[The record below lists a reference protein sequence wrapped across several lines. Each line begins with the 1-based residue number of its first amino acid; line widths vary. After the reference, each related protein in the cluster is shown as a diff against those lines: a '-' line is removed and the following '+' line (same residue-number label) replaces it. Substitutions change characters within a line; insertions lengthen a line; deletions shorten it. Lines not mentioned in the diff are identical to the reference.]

1 MRPLGAALG
10 IWLCAAV
17 SALAQD
23 AVRMPVVGLMRTG
36 AAANNEPFGTLFRD
50 ALAARGYAEG
60 RDLRLDYR
68 FADGDAQRYSEMAQA
83 LVRDRVGVIV
93 VFSDPAAR
101 AAQRETQTI
110 PIIAVLGDPVAS
122 GLITSLAKPGGN
134 LTGISMFGSE
144 LAAKRLELLTEILP
158 AAQRVGVLIDRAN
171 VPPERLREVEDGA
184 RALGV
189 ALQTVGV
196 HSPADFAVAFDTLRA
211 GGTEAVTILGSS
223 MVFNYRHE
231 VGALALAHKLPSICD
246 LPEMAAAGCLAS
258 YGPSWRELSGNLA
271 ELTDKILKGASPADL
286 PARQPTKFELVINLK
301 VAREIGVEILPAILD
316 RADEV
321 IE

>member
-68 FADGDAQRYSEMAQA
+68 FADGDAQRYPEMAQA

-110 PIIAVLGDPVAS
+110 PIIAVLGDPIAS
-122 GLITSLAKPGGN
+122 GLIASLAKPGGN
-134 LTGISMFGSE
+134 LTGLSMFGSE
-144 LAAKRLELLTEILP
+144 LAAKRLEIMREILP
-158 AAQRVGVLIDRAN
+158 TGQRFAVLIDRAN
-171 VPPERLREVEDGA
+171 VPPERLQAVEDGA

-189 ALQTVGV
+189 GLQTVSV
-196 HSPADFAVAFDTLRA
+196 RSPADLAAAFNAVRA
-211 GGTEAVTILGSS
+211 GGADAVNILGSS
-223 MVFNYRHE
+223 MLFAYRNE

-301 VAREIGVEILPAILD
+301 VAREIGVEIPPAILA

>member
-1 MRPLGAALG
+1 MRPLGAVLG
-10 IWLCAAV
+10 IWLCTAV
-17 SALAQD
+17 SAFAQD
-23 AVRMPVVGLMRTG
+23 AARMPIVGVMRINT
-36 AAANNEPFGTLFRD
+36 AANNEPFATLFRD
-50 ALAARGYAEG
+50 ALAARGYVEG

-144 LAAKRLELLTEILP
+144 LAAKRLEILTEILP

-196 HSPADFAVAFDTLRA
+196 HSPADFAVAFDALRA
-211 GGTEAVTILGSS
+211 GGTEAVNILGSS

-231 VGALALAHKLPSICD
+231 VGALALANKLPAMCD

-271 ELTDKILKGASPADL
+271 ELTGQILKGASPADT
-286 PARQPTKFELVINLK
+286 PVRQPTRFELVINLK
-301 VAREIGVEILPAILD
+301 VARAIGVKIPPAMLD

>member
-1 MRPLGAALG
+1 M
-10 IWLCAAV
+10 
-17 SALAQD
+17 
-23 AVRMPVVGLMRTG
+23 
-36 AAANNEPFGTLFRD
+36 
-50 ALAARGYAEG
+50 
-60 RDLRLDYR
+60 
-68 FADGDAQRYSEMAQA
+68 
-83 LVRDRVGVIV
+83 
-93 VFSDPAAR
+93 AR

-144 LAAKRLELLTEILP
+144 LAAKRLEILREILP
-158 AAQRVGVLIDRAN
+158 TGQRFAVLIDRAN
-171 VPPERLREVEDGA
+171 VPPERLQAVEDGA

-189 ALQTVGV
+189 GLQTVSV
-196 HSPADFAVAFDTLRA
+196 RSPADLAAAFNAVRA
-211 GGTEAVTILGSS
+211 GGADAVNILGSS
-223 MVFNYRHE
+223 ILFAYRNE

-258 YGPSWRELSGNLA
+258 SGPSWRELSGNLA
-271 ELTDKILKGASPADL
+271 ELTDKILMGASPADL

>member
-1 MRPLGAALG
+1 MRPLGAVLG
-10 IWLCAAV
+10 IWLCTAV
-17 SALAQD
+17 SAFAQD
-23 AVRMPVVGLMRTG
+23 AARMPIVGVMRINT
-36 AAANNEPFGTLFRD
+36 AANNEPFATLFRD
-50 ALAARGYAEG
+50 ALAARGYVE
-60 RDLRLDYR
+60 RHDLRLDYR
-68 FADGDAQRYSEMAQA
+68 FADGDAQRYPEMAQA
-83 LVRDRVGVIV
+83 PVRDRVGVIV

-110 PIIAVLGDPVAS
+110 PIIAVLGDPIAS
-122 GLITSLAKPGGN
+122 GLIASLAKPGGN
-134 LTGISMFGSE
+134 LTGLSMFGSE
-144 LAAKRLELLTEILP
+144 LAAKRLEILREILP
-158 AAQRVGVLIDRAN
+158 TGQRFAVLIDRAN
-171 VPPERLREVEDGA
+171 VPPERLQAVEDGA

-189 ALQTVGV
+189 GLQTVSV
-196 HSPADFAVAFDTLRA
+196 RSPADLAAAFNAVRA
-211 GGTEAVTILGSS
+211 GGADAVNILGSS
-223 MVFNYRHE
+223 MLFAYRNE

-301 VAREIGVEILPAILD
+301 VAREIGVEIPPAILA

>member
-68 FADGDAQRYSEMAQA
+68 FADGDAQRYPEMAQA
-83 LVRDRVGVIV
+83 LVKDRVGVIV
-93 VFSDPAAR
+93 VFSDPAAH
-101 AAQRETQTI
+101 AAQRETHTI
-110 PIIAVLGDPVAS
+110 PIIAVLGDPIAS
-122 GLITSLAKPGGN
+122 GLIASLANPGGN

-144 LAAKRLELLTEILP
+144 LAAKRLEILREILP
-158 AAQRVGVLIDRAN
+158 TGQRFAVLIDRAN
-171 VPPERLREVEDGA
+171 VPPERLQAVEDGA

-189 ALQTVGV
+189 GLQTVSV
-196 HSPADFAVAFDTLRA
+196 RSPADLAAAFNAVRA
-211 GGTEAVTILGSS
+211 GGADAVNILGSS
-223 MVFNYRHE
+223 MLFAYRNE